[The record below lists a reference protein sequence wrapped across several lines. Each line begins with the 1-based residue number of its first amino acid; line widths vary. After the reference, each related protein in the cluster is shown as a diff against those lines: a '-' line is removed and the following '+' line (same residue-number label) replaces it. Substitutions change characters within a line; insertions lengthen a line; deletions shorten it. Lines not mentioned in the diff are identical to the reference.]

1 MYTQGKWIARI
12 NDIGID
18 VIEERSGFGIVNIGN
33 EKSLSDCEYPIEE
46 AKANAKL
53 IAASPDLLEFAQEM
67 VRRYPNSPWIY
78 EQGNA
83 AINRA
88 LGNEA

>member
-12 NDIGID
+12 NEIGID
-18 VIEERSGFGIVNIGN
+18 VVEEKTGFGIVDLGN
-33 EKSLSDCEYPIEE
+33 EKILNDCDYPIEE
-46 AKANAKL
+46 AKANANL
-53 IAASPDLLEFAQEM
+53 IAAAPDLLEFAQEM
-67 VRRYPNSPWIY
+67 ARRYPNSPWIH
-78 EQGNA
+78 EQANV